1 MRPHASVSLPT
12 VVAVALVLFV
22 ATGASAQ
29 TPGYQQIDIGSI
41 RAEYVS
47 EVLDRINDLLADWGG
62 AWGGDEVDELS
73 ELYWEDALLIPPG
86 GQLLRGREEIRD
98 YFTTALGDHADIEAF
113 MLDFDAS
120 GGMSQVFGNYML
132 GFASGDGAGT
142 TESGTL
148 ITVYMLR
155 GRNWKIRSQVFMP
168 G

>member
-1 MRPHASVSLPT
+1 MLSVSAT
-12 VVAVALVLFV
+12 AVAFAVVMVTL
-22 ATGASAQ
+22 AEPRAISAQ

-62 AWGGDEVDELS
+62 AWAEDEIDALAD
-73 ELYWEDALLIPPG
+73 LYWEEALLIPPG
-86 GQLLRGREEIRD
+86 DQLRRGREEIRE
-98 YFTTALGDHADIEAF
+98 YFTEVLADHGYIEAF

-120 GGMSQVFGNYML
+120 GGMSQVFGNYQL
-132 GFASGDGAGT
+132 TFQAGDGAGT

-155 GRNWKIRSQVFMP
+155 GRQWKIRSQVFMP